1 MFVKMKSW
9 KTKNGF
15 IIYKVLTGRSNS
27 YLISSEKNNILI
39 DTGKKSAYNRL
50 NRNIDLLKLTNQK
63 IAFLILTHT
72 HFDHCQTARK
82 FKEKNNCQIIVS
94 EKALE
99 SIKNGY
105 TILPNGTTLISK
117 LMSKIGKIIGKRKFG
132 YQSFQPDIIIEGNHD
147 LNKLGVNFKIIETI
161 GHSIDSI
168 SIIIDNEIAVVGDTM
183 FGIFKNSVFPPY
195 ADNVE
200 EMIKSWGKL
209 LNSDCHTFLPG
220 HGKEVK
226 RELLQQEYDKYSL
239 KYGI

>member
-9 KTKNGF
+9 KTQNGF

-27 YLISSEKNNILI
+27 YLISSQKNNILI
-39 DTGKKSAYNRL
+39 DTGKKSAYTQL
-50 NRNIDLLKLTNQK
+50 NRNINLLKLSNQK

-72 HFDHCQTARK
+72 HFDHCQSAEK
-82 FKEKNNCQIIVS
+82 FKEQNNCQIIVS

-99 SIKNGY
+99 SIKKGY

-117 LMSKIGKIIGKRKFG
+117 LISKIGKIIGKRKFG
-132 YQSFQPDIIIEGNHD
+132 YQPFRPDILITENHD
-147 LNKLGVNFKIIETI
+147 LKKLGDDVKIIETK

-168 SIIIDNEIAVVGDTM
+168 SIIIDNEIAVVGDAM
-183 FGIFKNSVFPPY
+183 FGIFKNSIFPPY

-200 EMIKSWGKL
+200 EMIKSWEKL

-239 KYGI
+239 KYRV